1 MATGSASLKGSTA
14 KAEEFARVGAGSSK
28 NKQERK
34 EIAVNVRLRPEEL
47 KTIDALVARRLGR
60 PKRHSWLLEAVQEK
74 IERELDIEDI
84 RVAEEQL
91 LAIREGRSHTIPLEE
106 VMRRHGNLED

>member
-1 MATGSASLKGSTA
+1 MATGSASRKSSTA
-14 KAEEFARVGAGSSK
+14 KADKFARLGAGSSK

-34 EIAVNVRLRPEEL
+34 EIAVNVRLKPEEL

-74 IERELDIEDI
+74 IERELDMQGI
-84 RVAEEQL
+84 RIAEEQL
-91 LAIREGRSHTIPLEE
+91 LAIREGRSQAIPLEE

>member
-1 MATGSASLKGSTA
+1 MATTSASRKGSTV
-14 KAEEFARVGAGSSK
+14 KAEKFAHTGVGSSK
-28 NKQERK
+28 NMQERK
-34 EIAVNVRLRPEEL
+34 EIAVNVRLQPEEL
-47 KTIDALVARRLGR
+47 KTIDALVARRIGR